1 MIKALSARLYKER
14 LAEFGRK
21 ISGETRLTPL
31 LMLLAEE
38 VRGMLR
44 ADRCT
49 VFLADRE
56 KNILWSKIAQG
67 LVGPRIRIPINSGVA
82 GHVVETGRVVN
93 IADAYKDGRF
103 SKETDIITGYRT
115 KTILAAPL
123 RGRDGLIL
131 GVFQVL
137 NKIRG
142 RFNAEDEGLLQMISV
157 IAATAVENAQ
167 LVEALRRSHLE
178 TIYRMA
184 MVAEYRDQY
193 DTAKHLRHISKYSA
207 IVAEAMGLD
216 YETIENIRYASPLH
230 DVGKVAIP
238 DAILLK
244 PGKLTP
250 EEFEVM
256 KKHAVYGAEM
266 LKGSS
271 ERIMQMAY
279 NVALC
284 HHERFDG
291 TGYPRGVKGKDIP
304 LEARIVAVVDVFDA
318 LTSKRVYKESWPVE
332 EAVKYVRERSGA
344 DFDPDV
350 VRIFETCLPHIQEI
364 MAEDAPAGSP
374 LSD

>member
-271 ERIMQMAY
+271 ER
-279 NVALC
+279 
-284 HHERFDG
+284 
-291 TGYPRGVKGKDIP
+291 
-304 LEARIVAVVDVFDA
+304 
-318 LTSKRVYKESWPVE
+318 
-332 EAVKYVRERSGA
+332 
-344 DFDPDV
+344 
-350 VRIFETCLPHIQEI
+350 
-364 MAEDAPAGSP
+364 
-374 LSD
+374 